1 MLLKRLLLAII
12 SLAFGAVVTTGGTI
26 LLGTTPAGYGLIYF
40 VVTTLSLAV
49 ALGVWLDKF
58 MGTELLPK

>member
-1 MLLKRLLLAII
+1 MLVKRLLLAII
-12 SLAFGAVVTTGGTI
+12 SVAFGVIVTIGITVAI
-26 LLGTTPAGYGLIYF
+26 GTTPAEYGFLYF
-40 VVTTLSLAV
+40 TFTVLALAV

>member
-1 MLLKRLLLAII
+1 MLVKRLLLVII
-12 SLAFGAVVTTGGTI
+12 SLAFGAGVTTAVTI

-40 VVTTLSLAV
+40 TFTTLALAV
-49 ALGVWLDKF
+49 ALGIWLDRF

>member
-12 SLAFGAVVTTGGTI
+12 SLAFGAIVTTGVTI
-26 LLGTTPAGYGLIYF
+26 LLGTTPAGYGFIYF
-40 VVTTLSLAV
+40 TFTTLALAV
-49 ALGVWLDKF
+49 ALAVWLDKF